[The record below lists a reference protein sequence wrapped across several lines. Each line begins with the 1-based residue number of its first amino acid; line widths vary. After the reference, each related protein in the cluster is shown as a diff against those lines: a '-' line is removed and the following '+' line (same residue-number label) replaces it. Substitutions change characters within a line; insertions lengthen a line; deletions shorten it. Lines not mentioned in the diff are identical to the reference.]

1 MSDKPDFR
9 NFIFGRWWER
19 EAEIDL
25 VGKSEK
31 GLIFIEVK
39 WKNLAYKDMLV
50 LIENLKEK
58 SGKFNSKITKRTFG
72 VIAKRIEGKEKLR
85 AEGYL
90 AFDLLDFR

>member
-1 MSDKPDFR
+1 MRVTK
-9 NFIFGRWWER
+9 
-19 EAEIDL
+19 EIL
-25 VGKSEK
+25 ILNVLFVKSLFTR
-31 GLIFIEVK
+31 GLLKFKKTEIVIEVK
-39 WKNLAYKDMLV
+39 WKNLAYKDALV